1 MVDHRR
7 LGFAA
12 GAALALM
19 IAAPHAF
26 ADGQA
31 RISSADILDGKETFQ
46 ICAVCHRLDKSGAS
60 TTGPN
65 LYGVVGRKVGKL
77 PGFRYSRQLAKS
89 QAVWTVKLLD
99 AWLRDPQKVFP
110 GNRMPFTGLKSAA
123 DRRDVIAYI
132 EDVSNGGHTSGTGA
146 H

>member
-1 MVDHRR
+1 MDRHHRR
-7 LGFAA
+7 VGFVVPAV
-12 GAALALM
+12 LVLM
-19 IAAPHAF
+19 AAAPRAF
-26 ADGQA
+26 ADGHG
-31 RISSADILDGKETFQ
+31 RIPSADILDGKETFQ
-46 ICAVCHRLDKSGAS
+46 ICAVCHRLDTSGIS

-77 PGFRYSRQLAKS
+77 PGFHYSPPLAKS
-89 QAVWTVKLLD
+89 QAVWTAKLLD

-132 EDVSNGGHTSGTGA
+132 QEVSGGGRPSGA
-146 H
+146 HK